1 MKKNFILT
9 LALTSF
15 VAFSCESK
23 QAESNPTA
31 HQPNNTQTNTT
42 QSSTS
47 PDKTN
52 NSIENKKER
61 TIITF
66 RCDGFYNGIASEYIE
81 TVWLDT
87 ELKEV
92 WYWNTSD
99 EKKVKLHIKNI
110 KKSNDEI
117 GALSGEFS
125 FPSSPNDVMDFVIIE
140 DAFRILDPNDER
152 EHEFIYEDSK
162 SE

>member
-15 VAFSCESK
+15 VAFSCQSK
-23 QAESNPTA
+23 QTESNPTT
-31 HQPNNTQTNTT
+31 HQPNNSKTNTT

-92 WYWNTSD
+92 WYWNTQND
-99 EKKVKLHIKNI
+99 DKIKLKLRNVG
-110 KKSNDEI
+110 NTDDEI
-117 GALSGEFS
+117 GALFGEVA
-125 FPSSPNDVMDFVIIE
+125 FPSSPNEYYDIVLIE
-140 DAFRILDPNDER
+140 DYFRLMDAGENNV
-152 EHEFIYEDSK
+152 HEFEYES
-162 SE
+162 SVYE